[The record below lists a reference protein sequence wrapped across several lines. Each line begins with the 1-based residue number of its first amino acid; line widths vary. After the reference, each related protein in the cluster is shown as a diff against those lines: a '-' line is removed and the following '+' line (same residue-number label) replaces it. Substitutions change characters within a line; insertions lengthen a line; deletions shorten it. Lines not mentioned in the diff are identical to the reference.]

1 MVAAVAVDTIT
12 RQKAVLLI
20 QGSTPACDI
29 HVVANP
35 AAPDLS
41 PWYLLE
47 ASADTTSS
55 PMVTVGSAVFY
66 EEDIRRF

>member
-1 MVAAVAVDTIT
+1 MVAAVAVDTVT

-41 PWYLLE
+41 PWHLLE
-47 ASADTTSS
+47 ASADTTMS